1 MTKIGEKIAST
12 EEDSMDTGKENL
24 IFGLDIGT
32 RSVVGT
38 VGYRTSARE
47 FVAVAQSV
55 RFHETRAMLDGQ
67 IHDIGA
73 VAATIG
79 EVKRELENKTHTR
92 LTGVCIAAAGRVL
105 KTRQVRIDYDLEGE
119 AVIDNGMIHTMEL
132 MGVEKASDVLRREE
146 KGGGNYFCVG
156 YSVTKYYLGDV
167 AIMNLE
173 GHKGTAIGADLL
185 ATFLPRD
192 VTDGLYAATDRAGL
206 EVINLTLEPIA
217 AINIAIPQKFRLLN
231 LALVDVGAG
240 TSDICITSE
249 GSVTAY
255 GMIPR
260 AGDYLTESV
269 MQKYLVE
276 FKTAE
281 DMKIGISGKKKKIS
295 YKDIIGSKVSVPVE
309 DLKAT
314 LNDPMKEL
322 AKMIADKIKELN
334 GGKSPSAVFLVGGGG
349 KTPGFTDMIAA
360 ALKIPTERVALRGAE
375 VLGEVRFLEEDVKKD
390 PMLVTPIGI
399 CLNYYEQNNN
409 FIFAR
414 VNGELLRLYD
424 NGHLTVMDA
433 AMGIGIDTSSLF
445 PRRGDGVSF
454 TFNGKSR
461 VVRGEA
467 GEGAVI
473 KVNGQQGSIATPIVR
488 GDEIVITPSTKGTPA
503 EVSVESLAEG
513 ARSICFIVNG
523 RKVAAP
529 RLLLVNGREAEPGM
543 MVTNGDQIEEADYYT
558 AGRLLEYMDVTAVG
572 TISINNVPALPQDK
586 VYENFSI
593 DFELAGEDS
602 LLDNQGEMMQDVS
615 GVEAD
620 EEPVETVQTVEN
632 TGVSDITAV
641 PETSK
646 PEEKKPEE
654 DKPAVAEKAPAAGP
668 HNITVVVNGLPVA
681 LTGKDVY
688 RLVDVLDVYPSFD
701 TKNPQGDRA
710 VIRING
716 ADSDFIHELYGG
728 ERIDLYWE

>member
-1 MTKIGEKIAST
+1 
-12 EEDSMDTGKENL
+12 MDTGKENL

-32 RSVVGT
+32 RSIVGT

-79 EVKRELENKTHTR
+79 EVKRELENKIGKR

-255 GMIPR
+255 GMIPK
-260 AGDYLTESV
+260 AGDFLTESI

-281 DMKIGISGKKKKIS
+281 DMKIGISGKKKKIT
-295 YKDIIGSKVSVPVE
+295 YKDIIGSKVSVAVE

-314 LNDPMKEL
+314 LGDPMKEL
-322 AKMIADKIKELN
+322 ARMIADKIKELN

-360 ALKIPTERVALRGAE
+360 ALKIPAERVALRGAE
-375 VLGEVRFLEEDVKKD
+375 VLGEVRFVEENIKKD

-461 VVRGEA
+461 LVRGEA
-467 GEGAVI
+467 GDAAVI
-473 KVNGQQGSIATPIVR
+473 KVNGAPGSIASPVVR

-513 ARSICFIVNG
+513 ARSICFNVNG

-529 RLLLVNGREAEPGM
+529 RLLLVNGVEAQPGQ
-543 MVTNGDQIEEADYYT
+543 MVADGDNIEEADYYT
-558 AGRLLEYMDVTAVG
+558 AGRLFEYMDIDVVG
-572 TISINNVPALPQDK
+572 TISINNVPALASDK

-593 DFELAGEDS
+593 DFELAGDDS
-602 LLDNQGEMMQDVS
+602 ELDNHEEMLQDVS
-615 GVEAD
+615 GVEA
-620 EEPVETVQTVEN
+620 EEKEQESGKPLEN
-632 TGVSDITAV
+632 TEDAGPRNFFMSDEKV
-641 PETSK
+641 TSAEK
-646 PEEKKPEE
+646 SGQEESSKQ
-654 DKPAVAEKAPAAGP
+654 KPAGSQ
-668 HNITVVVNGLPVA
+668 NITVIVNNTPVS
-681 LTGKDVY
+681 LKGKDLF

-701 TKNPQGDRA
+701 TKNPQGDKA
-710 VIRING
+710 IIRING
-716 ADSDFIHELYGG
+716 EDTDFIHEIYQGD
-728 ERIDLYWE
+728 RIDLRWE

>member
-1 MTKIGEKIAST
+1 
-12 EEDSMDTGKENL
+12 MDTGKENL

-32 RSVVGT
+32 RSIVGT

-79 EVKRELENKTHTR
+79 EVKRELENKIKKR

-260 AGDYLTESV
+260 AGDFLTESV

-276 FKTAE
+276 FATAE
-281 DMKIGISGKKKKIS
+281 EMKIALSGKKKKIS
-295 YKDIIGSKVSVPVE
+295 YKDIIGSKVSIPAE

-360 ALKIPTERVALRGAE
+360 ALKISPERVALRGAE
-375 VLGEVRFLEEDVKKD
+375 VLGEVRFLEENIKKD

-461 VVRGEA
+461 LVRGEA

-473 KVNGQQGSIATPIVR
+473 KVNGQPGSIATPIVR

-513 ARSICFIVNG
+513 ARSIYFSVNG
-523 RKVAAP
+523 HKVAAP
-529 RLLLVNGREAEPGM
+529 RLLLVNGKEAEPDM
-543 MVTNGDQIEEADYYT
+543 YVQNGDKIEEADYYT

-572 TISINNVPALPQDK
+572 TISINNVPALREDK
-586 VYENFSI
+586 VYENFTI
-593 DFELAGEDS
+593 DFELAGENG
-602 LLDNQGEMMQDVS
+602 LLDNQNEMLQDVS
-615 GVEAD
+615 GVVAD
-620 EEPVETVQTVEN
+620 EGDSTGERIAETAENVTPV
-632 TGVSDITAV
+632 ITPA
-641 PETSK
+641 PE
-646 PEEKKPEE
+646 
-654 DKPAVAEKAPAAGP
+654 KPATEQQPQNPAQETAAQAAPAGV
-668 HNITVVVNGLPVA
+668 HNITVVVNNTPVS
-681 LTGKDVY
+681 LKGKDLY

-701 TKNPQGDRA
+701 TKNPKGDKAVIRVNGEDTDFIREIYQGDR
-710 VIRING
+710 
-716 ADSDFIHELYGG
+716 
-728 ERIDLYWE
+728 IDLRWE

>member
-1 MTKIGEKIAST
+1 
-12 EEDSMDTGKENL
+12 MDTGQENL

-79 EVKRELENKTHTR
+79 EVKRELENKTGKR

-146 KGGGNYFCVG
+146 KGGADYFCVG

-167 AIMNLE
+167 AITNLE

-231 LALVDVGAG
+231 LALVDIGAG
-240 TSDICITSE
+240 TSDICITSD

-255 GMIPR
+255 GMIPK
-260 AGDYLTESV
+260 AGDFLTESV
-269 MQKYLVE
+269 MQKFLVE

-281 DMKIGISGKKKKIS
+281 DMKISLTGKKKKIT
-295 YKDIIGSKVSVPVE
+295 YKDIIGSKISVPAE
-309 DLKAT
+309 DVKAAIT
-314 LNDPMKEL
+314 EPMKEL
-322 AKMIADKIKELN
+322 ARLIADKIKELN
-334 GGKSPSAVFLVGGGG
+334 GNKSPSAVFLVGGGG
-349 KTPGFTDMIAA
+349 KAPGFTEMIAA
-360 ALKIPTERVALRGAE
+360 ALKIPAERVALRGAE
-375 VLGEVRFLEEDVKKD
+375 VLGEVRFLEENVKKD

-433 AMGIGIDTSSLF
+433 AMGLGIDTSSLF

-461 VVRGEA
+461 LVRGEA

-473 KVNGQQGSIATPIVR
+473 RVNDKPGSIASPIVR

-503 EVSVESLAEG
+503 SVSVESLAEG
-513 ARSICFIVNG
+513 AKSICFIVNG

-529 RLLLVNGREAEPGM
+529 RLLLVNGKEAEPGM
-543 MVTNGDQIEEADYYT
+543 MVSNGDSIEEADYYT

-572 TISINNVPALPQDK
+572 TISINNVPALAQDK

-602 LLDNQGEMMQDVS
+602 SLDNQGEMLQDVS
-615 GVEAD
+615 GVSTPAES
-620 EEPVETVQTVEN
+620 EEMSQSPEN
-632 TGVSDITAV
+632 TEVSGADAG
-641 PETSK
+641 PGPMSTS
-646 PEEKKPEE
+646 EEKIAKEESAAPEG
-654 DKPAVAEKAPAAGP
+654 AAQKGP
-668 HNITVVVNGLPVA
+668 HSITVVVNNLPVM
-681 LTGKDVY
+681 LTGKDLY

-716 ADSDFIHELYGG
+716 TDSDFIHELYGG
-728 ERIDLYWE
+728 ERIDLFWE

>member
-1 MTKIGEKIAST
+1 
-12 EEDSMDTGKENL
+12 
-24 IFGLDIGT
+24 
-32 RSVVGT
+32 
-38 VGYRTSARE
+38 
-47 FVAVAQSV
+47 
-55 RFHETRAMLDGQ
+55 
-67 IHDIGA
+67 
-73 VAATIG
+73 
-79 EVKRELENKTHTR
+79 
-92 LTGVCIAAAGRVL
+92 
-105 KTRQVRIDYDLEGE
+105 
-119 AVIDNGMIHTMEL
+119 MIHTMEL

-156 YSVTKYYLGDV
+156 YSVTKYCLGDV

-255 GMIPR
+255 GMIPK
-260 AGDYLTESV
+260 AGDFLTESV

-360 ALKIPTERVALRGAE
+360 ALKIPSERVALRGAE
-375 VLGEVRFLEEDVKKD
+375 VLGEVRFLEENIKKD

-632 TGVSDITAV
+632 TGVSDITAE

-654 DKPAVAEKAPAAGP
+654 DKPAVAEKAPATGP
-668 HNITVVVNGLPVA
+668 HNITVVVNGLPVL
-681 LTGKDVY
+681 LTGKDLY

-716 ADSDFIHELYGG
+716 TDTDFIHELYGG

>member
-1 MTKIGEKIAST
+1 
-12 EEDSMDTGKENL
+12 MDTGKENL

-32 RSVVGT
+32 RSIVGT

-73 VAATIG
+73 VASTIG
-79 EVKRELENKTHTR
+79 EVRRELENKTGTK

-119 AVIDNGMIHTMEL
+119 AVVDNGMIHTMEL
-132 MGVEKASDVLRREE
+132 MGVEKASDALRKDE
-146 KGGGNYFCVG
+146 KEGGNYFCVG
-156 YSVTKYYLGDV
+156 YSVTKYYLGNV
-167 AIMNLE
+167 AITNLE
-173 GHKGTAIGADLL
+173 GHKGTRIGADLL

-206 EVINLTLEPIA
+206 EVVNLTLEPIA

-255 GMIPR
+255 GMIPK
-260 AGDYLTESV
+260 AGDFFTEAI

-276 FKTAE
+276 FSTAE
-281 DMKIGISGKKKKIS
+281 SMKIALSGKKKKIT
-295 YKDIIGSKVSVPVE
+295 YKDIMGMKTGCTSDE
-309 DLKAT
+309 LKASIT
-314 LNDPMKEL
+314 EPMKEL
-322 AKMIADKIKELN
+322 ARMIADKIKELN

-349 KTPGFTDMIAA
+349 KIPGFTDMIAS
-360 ALKIPTERVALRGAE
+360 ALKISSERVALRGAE
-375 VLGEVRFLEEDVKKD
+375 VLGEVRFLEENVKKD

-454 TFNGKSR
+454 TFNGKNR
-461 VVRGEA
+461 VVRGDA

-473 KVNGQQGSIATPIVR
+473 KVNGKLGSIATPIVR
-488 GDEIVITPSTKGTPA
+488 GDEVIITPSTKGA
-503 EVSVESLAEG
+503 SAQVSVESLAEN
-513 ARSICFIVNG
+513 ARSICFNVNG
-523 RKVAAP
+523 HKVSAP
-529 RLLLVNGREAEPGM
+529 RLLLVNGKEAQTDM
-543 MVTNGDQIEEADYYT
+543 MVENGDVIEEADYYT
-558 AGRLLEYMDVTAVG
+558 AGLLLEYMDVEAVG

-586 VYENFSI
+586 VYENFTL
-593 DFELAGEDS
+593 DFELAGEDTS
-602 LLDNQGEMMQDVS
+602 LDNQDEMLQDVS
-615 GVEAD
+615 GVE
-620 EEPVETVQTVEN
+620 EEKSETESAQTPEN
-632 TGVSDITAV
+632 TGVAPVGIHDITV
-641 PETSK
+641 
-646 PEEKKPEE
+646 
-654 DKPAVAEKAPAAGP
+654 
-668 HNITVVVNGLPVA
+668 IVNNMPVA
-681 LTGKDVY
+681 LKGKDLY
-688 RLVDVLDVYPSFD
+688 RLVDILDVYPSFD
-701 TKNPQGDRA
+701 PKKPQGDKA
-710 VIRING
+710 VIRVNG
-716 ADSDFIHELYGG
+716 ADSDFINEIHGG
-728 ERIDLYWE
+728 DRIDLRWE

>member
-1 MTKIGEKIAST
+1 
-12 EEDSMDTGKENL
+12 MDTGKENL

-32 RSVVGT
+32 RSIVGT

-79 EVKRELENKTHTR
+79 EVRRELEQKTGTK

-119 AVIDNGMIHTMEL
+119 AVVDNGMIHTMEL
-132 MGVEKASDVLRREE
+132 MGVEKASDTLRREE
-146 KGGGNYFCVG
+146 KEGGNYFCVG

-173 GHKGTAIGADLL
+173 GHKATAIGADIL

-260 AGDYLTESV
+260 AGDFFTEAI

-276 FKTAE
+276 FATAE
-281 DMKIGISGKKKKIS
+281 SMKIALSGKKKKIT
-295 YKDIIGSKVSVPVE
+295 YKDIMGLKTGCDAES
-309 DLKAT
+309 LKASIT
-314 LNDPMKEL
+314 DSMKEL
-322 AKMIADKIKELN
+322 ARMIADKIKELN

-349 KTPGFTDMIAA
+349 KIPGFTDMIAA
-360 ALKIPTERVALRGAE
+360 ALKIPGERVALRGAE
-375 VLGEVRFLEEDVKKD
+375 VLTEVRFLEENVKKD

-461 VVRGEA
+461 LVRGEA
-467 GEGAVI
+467 GEGATI
-473 KVNGQQGSIATPIVR
+473 KVNGQLGSISTPIVR
-488 GDEIVITPSTKGTPA
+488 GDEVIITPSTKGEPA
-503 EVSVESLAEG
+503 TVSVESLAEN
-513 ARSICFIVNG
+513 ARSICFNVNG
-523 RKVAAP
+523 HKVSAP
-529 RLLLVNGREAEPGM
+529 RLLLVNGKEAQPDM
-543 MVTNGDQIEEADYYT
+543 MVQNGDVIEEADYYT
-558 AGRLLEYMDVTAVG
+558 AGLLIEYMDVEAVG

-586 VYENFSI
+586 VYENFTL

-602 LLDNQGEMMQDVS
+602 SLDNQEEMLQDVS
-615 GVEAD
+615 GVGA
-620 EEPVETVQTVEN
+620 EEKEGETAQTSEN
-632 TGVSDITAV
+632 TGFVATQPANAASSDEINTAE
-641 PETSK
+641 P
-646 PEEKKPEE
+646 
-654 DKPAVAEKAPAAGP
+654 AGP
-668 HNITVVVNGLPVA
+668 HNIRVFVNNTPLE
-681 LTGKDVY
+681 LKGKDLY
-688 RLVDVLDVYPSFD
+688 RLVDILDVYPSFD
-701 TKNPQGDRA
+701 PKKPSGDKA
-710 VIRING
+710 VIRVNG
-716 ADSDFIHELYGG
+716 ADSDFINEIHGG
-728 ERIDLYWE
+728 DRIDLRW

>member
-1 MTKIGEKIAST
+1 
-12 EEDSMDTGKENL
+12 MDTGKENL

-32 RSVVGT
+32 RSIVGT

-79 EVKRELENKTHTR
+79 EVKRELENKIGKR

-255 GMIPR
+255 GMIPK
-260 AGDYLTESV
+260 AGDFLTESI

-281 DMKIGISGKKKKIS
+281 DMKIGISGKKKKIL
-295 YKDIIGSKVSVPVE
+295 YKDIIGSKVSVAVE

-314 LNDPMKEL
+314 LGDPMKEL

-360 ALKIPTERVALRGAE
+360 ALKIPAERVALRGAE
-375 VLGEVRFLEEDVKKD
+375 VLGEVRFVEENIKKD

-461 VVRGEA
+461 LVRGEA
-467 GEGAVI
+467 GDAAVI
-473 KVNGQQGSIATPIVR
+473 KVNGAPGSIASPVVR

-513 ARSICFIVNG
+513 ARSICFNVNG

-529 RLLLVNGREAEPGM
+529 RLLLVNGVEAQPGQ
-543 MVTNGDQIEEADYYT
+543 MVADGDNIEEADYYT
-558 AGRLLEYMDVTAVG
+558 AGRLFEYMDIDVVG
-572 TISINNVPALPQDK
+572 TISINNVPALASDK

-593 DFELAGEDS
+593 DFELAGDDS
-602 LLDNQGEMMQDVS
+602 ELDNHEEMLQDVS
-615 GVEAD
+615 GVEA
-620 EEPVETVQTVEN
+620 EEEEQESGKPLEN
-632 TGVSDITAV
+632 TGDAGPRNFFMSDEKV
-641 PETSK
+641 TS
-646 PEEKKPEE
+646 
-654 DKPAVAEKAPAAGP
+654 AEKSGQEESSKQKPTGSQ
-668 HNITVVVNGLPVA
+668 NITVIVNNTPVS
-681 LTGKDVY
+681 LKGKDLF

-701 TKNPQGDRA
+701 TKNPQGDKA
-710 VIRING
+710 IIRING
-716 ADSDFIHELYGG
+716 EDTDFIHEIYQGD
-728 ERIDLYWE
+728 RIDLRWE

>member
-1 MTKIGEKIAST
+1 
-12 EEDSMDTGKENL
+12 MDTGKENL

-32 RSVVGT
+32 RSIVGT

-79 EVKRELENKTHTR
+79 EVKRELENKIGKR

-146 KGGGNYFCVG
+146 KAGGNYFCVG
-156 YSVTKYYLGDV
+156 YSVTRYYLGDV

-255 GMIPR
+255 GMIPK
-260 AGDYLTESV
+260 AGDFLTESI

-281 DMKIGISGKKKKIS
+281 DMKIGISGKKKKIT
-295 YKDIIGSKVSVPVE
+295 YKDIIGSKVNVAVE
-309 DLKAT
+309 DLKST
-314 LNDPMKEL
+314 INDPMKEL

-360 ALKIPTERVALRGAE
+360 ALKIPAERVALRGAE
-375 VLGEVRFLEEDVKKD
+375 VLGEVRFVEENIRKD

-433 AMGIGIDTSSLF
+433 AMGIGIDTGSLF

-461 VVRGEA
+461 LVRGEA
-467 GEGAVI
+467 GDAAVI
-473 KVNGQQGSIATPIVR
+473 KVNGTPGSIATPVVR

-513 ARSICFIVNG
+513 ARSICFNVNG

-529 RLLLVNGREAEPGM
+529 RLLLVNGVEAQPGQ
-543 MVTNGDQIEEADYYT
+543 MVADGDNIEEADYYT
-558 AGRLLEYMDVTAVG
+558 AGRLFEYMDIEVVG
-572 TISINNVPALPQDK
+572 TISINNVPALASDK

-593 DFELAGEDS
+593 DFELAGDDS
-602 LLDNQGEMMQDVS
+602 ELDNHEEMLQDVS
-615 GVEAD
+615 GVEA
-620 EEPVETVQTVEN
+620 EEEEQESGKPLEN
-632 TGVSDITAV
+632 TGDAGPRNFFMSDEKV
-641 PETSK
+641 TSAEK
-646 PEEKKPEE
+646 SGQEESSKQ
-654 DKPAVAEKAPAAGP
+654 KPAGSQ
-668 HNITVVVNGLPVA
+668 NITVIVNNTPVS
-681 LTGKDVY
+681 LKGKDLF

-701 TKNPQGDRA
+701 TKNPKGDKA
-710 VIRING
+710 IIRING
-716 ADSDFIHELYGG
+716 EDTDFIHEIYQGD
-728 ERIDLYWE
+728 RIDLRWE

>member
-1 MTKIGEKIAST
+1 
-12 EEDSMDTGKENL
+12 MDTGKENL

-47 FVAVAQSV
+47 FVAIAQSV

-79 EVKRELENKTHTR
+79 EVKRELETKTGTK

-132 MGVEKASDVLRREE
+132 MGVEKASDMLRREE

-156 YSVTKYYLGDV
+156 FSVTKYYLGDV

-255 GMIPR
+255 GMIPK
-260 AGDYLTESV
+260 AGDFFTEAI

-276 FKTAE
+276 FSVAE
-281 DMKIGISGKKKKIS
+281 SMKIGLSGKRKKIT
-295 YKDIIGSKVSVPVE
+295 YKDIIGTKKSVAVE
-309 DLKAT
+309 EVMASVT
-314 LNDPMKEL
+314 EPMKEL
-322 AKMIADKIKELN
+322 ARMIADKVKELN
-334 GGKSPSAVFLVGGGG
+334 GGKSPSAVFFVGGGG
-349 KTPGFTDMIAA
+349 KIPGFTDMIAS
-360 ALKIPTERVALRGAE
+360 ALKISPERVTLRGAE
-375 VLGEVRFLEEDVKKD
+375 VLGEVRFVEENIKKD

-433 AMGIGIDTSSLF
+433 AMGIGIDTTSLF

-461 VVRGEA
+461 LVRGEA

-473 KVNGQQGSIATPIVR
+473 KVNGQLGAISTPIVR
-488 GDEIVITPSTKGTPA
+488 GDEVVITPSTKGEA
-503 EVSVESLAEG
+503 ASVSVESLAEG
-513 ARSICFIVNG
+513 ARSICFNVNG
-523 RKVAAP
+523 HKVTAP
-529 RLLLVNGREAEPGM
+529 RLLLVNGREAEPDM
-543 MVTNGDQIEEADYYT
+543 FVQNGDNIEEADYYT
-558 AGRLLEYMDVTAVG
+558 AGRLLEYMDVEAGG
-572 TISINNVPALPQDK
+572 TISINNIPALPSDR
-586 VYENFSI
+586 VYENFTI
-593 DFELAGEDS
+593 DFEIVGDDT
-602 LLDNQGEMMQDVS
+602 LLDNHNEMVQDVS
-615 GVEAD
+615 DVSTNG
-620 EEPVETVQTVEN
+620 EE
-632 TGVSDITAV
+632 SDTAGAKSSA
-641 PETSK
+641 EYGA
-646 PEEKKPEE
+646 
-654 DKPAVAEKAPAAGP
+654 KPAQQSIAGAGSGGSETDKNDRQSGEANVKAAGP
-668 HNITVVVNGLPVA
+668 AGIHSITVIVNGMPVA
-681 LTGKDVY
+681 LNGKDLY
-688 RLVDVLDVYPSFD
+688 RLVDVLDVYPGFD
-701 TKNPQGDRA
+701 TRNPKGDRA

-716 ADSDFIHELYGG
+716 ADSDFIHEIYGG
-728 ERIDLYWE
+728 DQIELRWE